1 MRYHY
6 ETRKRRSAD
15 LVIQVF
21 WAIAGLFILMIL
33 AGAVGAIVNSMN
45 SENRLT
51 PVDKQLE
58 SPLIN
63 SSNHGFKQ

>member
-1 MRYHY
+1 MKQ
-6 ETRKRRSAD
+6 EKEDPAD

-33 AGAVGAIVNSMN
+33 AGAIGAIVNSMN

-63 SSNHGFKQ
+63 SPNHGFKQ